1 MKVKWVLS
9 DREEYFVNLRREQ
22 FIAVKIDQKTEHDK
36 SEQQWAAVLKYF
48 LFAVIQI
55 FSKIFHFPGFYH
67 HGPVQ
72 EHHRRSWS

>member
-36 SEQQWAAVLKYF
+36 SEQQWGAVSSSP
-48 LFAVIQI
+48 QI
-55 FSKIFHFPGFYH
+55 FLVCGDSNI
-67 HGPVQ
+67 
-72 EHHRRSWS
+72 S